1 MEKVI
6 RVYSKQVKNERGTFY
21 YCKTTLK
28 DKYYDVKFTKNSR
41 FMMDKKGYFLFKVDL
56 KDLSIEKKIVKDKNG
71 NSYEKNIL
79 WINKVIDFKEDTEYY
94 ALLKEKKEK
103 ELSTLIDDNLPF

>member
-6 RVYSKQVKNERGTFY
+6 RVYSKQVKNEKGTFY

-28 DKYYDVKFTKNSR
+28 DVQYDVKFTKNSR
-41 FMMDKKGYFLFKVDL
+41 FLMDKKGYFLFKVDL
-56 KDLSIEKKIVKDKNG
+56 KDLSIEKKIVNDKNG